1 MTNRRTEILEELKS
15 VVSGK
20 TLDALIP
27 PLIFVVTNSF
37 LELRPAIALA
47 MGTALLLSLIRLIR
61 RQPLKY
67 ALGGLGGVTLASAF
81 ALFAGRA
88 ENYFIPKIL
97 GSAFMVLLS
106 LVSLIAG
113 KPLAAWTSH
122 LSRAWPVDWYWRR
135 DVLPAYREVTWL
147 WTGLF
152 VMRLAIQILLYL
164 RGSAAQ
170 LAWANLLLGTPVTLG
185 VLVVSYLYGQ
195 KRLHQLGGPG
205 VREFTEG
212 ASPPW
217 EGQTR
222 GF

>member
-1 MTNRRTEILEELKS
+1 MLNRRTEILEELRL

-20 TLDALIP
+20 TLDALVP
-27 PLIFVVTNSF
+27 PLIFVITNS
-37 LELRPAIALA
+37 LQGLVPAVALA
-47 MGTALLLSLIRLIR
+47 MGIALLLSLIRVVR
-61 RQPLKY
+61 RQPIKY
-67 ALGGLGGVTLASAF
+67 ALGGLGGVAVASAF

-88 ENYFIPKIL
+88 ENYFIPKII
-97 GSAFMVLLS
+97 GSAFMALLS

-113 KPLAAWTSH
+113 KPLAAWASH
-122 LSRAWPVDWYWRR
+122 LSRGWPIDWFWRQ
-135 DVLPAYREVTWL
+135 DVRPAYREVTWL

-152 VMRLAIQILLYL
+152 VMRLAVQVFLFQ

-170 LAWANLLLGTPVTLG
+170 LAWANLLLGTPVTLS
-185 VLVVSYLYGQ
+185 VLILSYFYGQ

-205 VREFTEG
+205 VHEFSEN

>member
-1 MTNRRTEILEELKS
+1 MSNRSTEILEELKS

-27 PLIFVVTNSF
+27 PLIFVLTNSF
-37 LELRPAIALA
+37 LGLRPAIAIA
-47 MGTALLLSLIRLIR
+47 MGTALLFSLIRLIR

-67 ALGGLGGVTLASAF
+67 ALGGLGGVALASAF

-97 GSAFMVLLS
+97 GSAFMVMLS
-106 LVSLIAG
+106 LASQIAG
-113 KPLAAWTSH
+113 KPLAAWASH
-122 LSRAWPVDWYWRR
+122 LSRAWPIEWYWRR
-135 DVLPAYREVTWL
+135 DVRPAYREVTWL
-147 WTGLF
+147 WTALF
-152 VMRLAIQILLYL
+152 VMRLAIQVLLYL

-205 VREFTEG
+205 IHEFTEG

-217 EGQTR
+217 KGQTR

>member
-27 PLIFVVTNSF
+27 PLIFVVSNSF
-37 LELRPAIALA
+37 LGLRPAVTLA
-47 MGTALLLSLIRLIR
+47 IGTALLLSLIRLIR

-67 ALGGLGGVTLASAF
+67 ALGGLGGVALASAF

-97 GSAFMVLLS
+97 GSAFMVAIS

-122 LSRAWPVDWYWRR
+122 LSRAWPIDWYWRG
-135 DVLPAYREVTWL
+135 DVQPAYWEVTWL

-152 VMRLAIQILLYL
+152 VMRLAIQVLLYL

-185 VLVVSYLYGQ
+185 VLIVSYVYGQ